1 MLRKLVYQSEL
12 GEIVVLAN
20 EKGLLGC
27 YFLGQKYFE
36 YGYEREKIIEE
47 TTIFLDEAKVWLDD
61 YFTGKNPDPS
71 RLTLVPYGT
80 AFQRKVWKVLV
91 QIPYGET
98 MTYGEI
104 AEKINCG
111 SAQAVGG
118 AVGKNPLSI

>member
-61 YFTGKNPDPS
+61 YFAGKNPDPS
-71 RLTLVPYGT
+71 RLNLVPYGLGNQGQLT
-80 AFQRKVWKVLV
+80 GYAGGVERKCWLL
-91 QIPYGET
+91 EH
-98 MTYGEI
+98 
-104 AEKINCG
+104 EKANF
-111 SAQAVGG
+111 
-118 AVGKNPLSI
+118 